1 MRVAVL
7 GGDGYCGWATALYLS
22 RKGHSVAIAD
32 NFARRQWD
40 HELGVQTLTPI
51 RPLSERLSVWQNLT
65 GETIELFVGDVTE
78 YDFMSSVVQDFEPD
92 AMIHFAE
99 QRAAPYSMIDRKHA
113 VFTQVNN
120 VVGTLNLLFALRE
133 FQPDCHLIKL
143 GTMGEYGTPNIDIEE
158 GYITIEHNG
167 RRDTLPYPKQP
178 GSFYHLSKVHDS
190 HNIMFACKIWGL
202 RATDLNQGVVYGTM
216 TDEVSMDEALIN
228 RFDYDE
234 VFGTV
239 LNRFCVQAA
248 IGCPLTVYGKGGQ
261 TRGFLDIRDTVRC
274 IEIACLN
281 PAARGECRVFNQ
293 FTEQFSVLDLAHL
306 VQTAGKKLG
315 LTVEIDHLDDPRV
328 EAQEHYYNAKHSKL
342 IELGLEPHLLS
353 DSLLDSLMNVAL
365 KYRDQIDANVMM
377 PQINWREPHNE
388 RRQQSTTSH
397 ASMVGTSVEASASL
411 GTAGVAAG
419 GSNGNGGTA
428 KGARREKTKP
438 GR

>member
-1 MRVAVL
+1 MRVAIL

-22 RKGHSVAIAD
+22 MNGHFVAIVD

-51 RPLSERLSVWQNLT
+51 RPLSDRLRVWQRLT
-65 GETIELFVGDVTE
+65 GSTVVSFVGDVTD
-78 YDFMSSVVQDFEPD
+78 YDFLSSVIKEFEPE
-92 AMIHFAE
+92 AVVHFAE

-190 HNIMFACKIWGL
+190 HNIMFTCRTWGL

-216 TDEVSMDEALIN
+216 TDEVALDEALIN

-248 IGCPLTVYGKGGQ
+248 IGHPLTVYGKGGQ

-281 PAARGECRVFNQ
+281 PAARAECRVFNQ
-293 FTEQFSVLDLAHL
+293 FTEQFSVLELARM
-306 VQTAGKKLG
+306 VQTAGELLG
-315 LTVEIDHLDDPRV
+315 LTIEIDHIAEPRV
-328 EAQEHYYNAKHSKL
+328 EAEEHYYNAKHSKL
-342 IELGLEPHLLS
+342 IELGLEPHFLS
-353 DSLLDSLMNVAL
+353 DSLLDSLMNVAM
-365 KYRDQIDANVMM
+365 KYRNRIDASVML
-377 PQINWREPHNE
+377 PQINWRRPRNE
-388 RRQQSTTSH
+388 RRLQTNREAQSPI
-397 ASMVGTSVEASASL
+397 G
-411 GTAGVAAG
+411 AALEIVG
-419 GSNGNGGTA
+419 GSDGKDDRN
-428 KGARREKTKP
+428 RSTKRVRS
-438 GR
+438 G

>member
-1 MRVAVL
+1 MRIAVL

-22 RKGHSVAIAD
+22 MKGHSVAIVD

-51 RPLSERLSVWQNLT
+51 RPLSDRLRIWQRLT
-65 GETIELFVGDVTE
+65 DSTIESFVGDVTD
-78 YDFMSSVVQDFEPD
+78 YDFLSSVIKNFEPE
-92 AMIHFAE
+92 AAVHFAE

-167 RRDTLPYPKQP
+167 RKDTVPYPKQP

-190 HNIMFACKIWGL
+190 HNIMFACKIWKL
-202 RATDLNQGVVYGTM
+202 RATDLNQGVVYGTV
-216 TDEVSMDEALIN
+216 TDEVALSEALVN

-248 IGCPLTVYGKGGQ
+248 IGHALTVYGKGGQ

-281 PAARGECRVFNQ
+281 PADRGECRVFNQ
-293 FTEQFSVLDLAHL
+293 FTEQFSVLQLAQL
-306 VQTAGKKLG
+306 TQAAAKELG
-315 LTVEIDHLDDPRV
+315 LRAEIEHLPTPRV
-328 EAQEHYYNAKHSKL
+328 EAEEHYYNAKHSKL
-342 IELGLEPHLLS
+342 VDLGLKPHLLS

-365 KYRDQIDANVMM
+365 KYRESVDTDVML
-377 PQINWREPHNE
+377 PRVNWRQPTNQ
-388 RRQQSTTSH
+388 R
-397 ASMVGTSVEASASL
+397 G
-411 GTAGVAAG
+411 
-419 GSNGNGGTA
+419 
-428 KGARREKTKP
+428 
-438 GR
+438 

>member
-1 MRVAVL
+1 MRIAVL

-51 RPLSERLSVWQNLT
+51 RPLSDRLKIWQEVT
-65 GETIELFVGDVTE
+65 GNTIQIFIGDVME
-78 YDFMSSVVQDFEPD
+78 YDFLSSLINDFEPQ
-92 AMIHFAE
+92 AVVHFAE
-99 QRAAPYSMIDRKHA
+99 QRSAPYSMIDRKHA

-120 VVGTLNLLFALRE
+120 VVGTLNLLFALHE

-167 RRDTLPYPKQP
+167 RKDTVPYPKQP

-190 HNIMFACKIWGL
+190 HNIMFTCKAWGL

-216 TDEVSMDEALIN
+216 TDEVALSDELIN

-248 IGCPLTVYGKGGQ
+248 IGHPLTVYGKGGQ

-274 IEIACLN
+274 VEIACLN
-281 PAARGECRVFNQ
+281 PAAQGECRVFNQ
-293 FTEQFSVLDLAHL
+293 FTEQFSVLDLARM
-306 VQTAGKKLG
+306 VQTAGEKLG
-315 LTVEIDHLDDPRV
+315 LTVEVDHISDPRV
-328 EAQEHYYNAKHSKL
+328 EAEEHYYNAKHSKL

-365 KYRDQIDANVMM
+365 KYRDRIDAAVML
-377 PQINWREPHNE
+377 PQVNWRQPINQRRAQNSREP
-388 RRQQSTTSH
+388 
-397 ASMVGTSVEASASL
+397 VPLIEASL
-411 GTAGVAAG
+411 EIVAGSAG
-419 GSNGNGGTA
+419 KNNGKRRT
-428 KGARREKTKP
+428 ARRS
-438 GR
+438 RAAS